1 MLLPAAAATE
11 VVGAVRNALDNTA
24 LHAGEGARSYL
35 LLEDVGDAVLV
46 TVRDDGTGIAP
57 GRLDAARA
65 EGRLGVSES
74 IVGRMRA
81 LGGSAELT
89 TDVGGGV
96 EWELSVP
103 RAAHEL

>member
-1 MLLPAAAATE
+1 MAHHRPDASFDALP
-11 VVGAVRNALDNTA
+11 GWLPKNALNLGLD
-24 LHAGEGARSYL
+24 LQGGSYL
-35 LLEDVGDAVLV
+35 LLEDVDDAVLV

-81 LGGSAELT
+81 LGGRAELT
-89 TDVGGGV
+89 TDVDEGV
-96 EWELSVP
+96 EWELWVP
-103 RAAHEL
+103 R

>member
-1 MLLPAAAATE
+1 M
-11 VVGAVRNALDNTA
+11 RNALDNTA